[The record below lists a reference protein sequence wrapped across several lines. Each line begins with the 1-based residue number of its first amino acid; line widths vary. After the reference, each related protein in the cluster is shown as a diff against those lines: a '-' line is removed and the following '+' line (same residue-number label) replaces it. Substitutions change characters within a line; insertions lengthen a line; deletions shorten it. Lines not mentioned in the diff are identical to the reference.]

1 MTPAG
6 TGPTMGAGRRELPA
20 ACAFETTED
29 PGRTAL
35 NTTVYRPIAPALVA
49 GLAVLALAGCGKSTP
64 DAASTP
70 ATDPAAT
77 PAADAAA
84 AAAEQAAAEQAA
96 AIAAKEQELADREA
110 ALKQQEIEAELQKRE
125 LEAQAA
131 QQAAAA
137 AAAAKKAAARPKPA
151 QVAAAPAPKPAAPPP
166 PPPPLVV
173 PPGTPISIEVTS
185 AVSTKT
191 AAVGNRVQGRLASDI
206 LVGGR
211 RAVAA
216 GAPVSGVITQVVS
229 GSKKIGGTPMLAI
242 NFDTLDVGGRAIAIN
257 APLAVQGK
265 SETAKDTAKVI
276 GTGAAGAVIGHQVSH
291 KNGAIVGGILG
302 TAGGLA
308 IAKNTGNEVE
318 IASGSV
324 VGATL
329 NGGFEVAAP

>member
-1 MTPAG
+1 M
-6 TGPTMGAGRRELPA
+6 
-20 ACAFETTED
+20 
-29 PGRTAL
+29 

-131 QQAAAA
+131 QQAAA

-265 SETAKDTAKVI
+265 SETAKDTAKVL

-302 TAGGLA
+302 AAGGLA
-308 IAKNTGNEVE
+308 IAKNTGSEVE

-324 VGATL
+324 VGVSL
-329 NGGFEVAAP
+329 SGGFEVAAP

>member
-131 QQAAAA
+131 QQAAA

-308 IAKNTGNEVE
+308 IAKNTGSEVE

>member
-1 MTPAG
+1 M
-6 TGPTMGAGRRELPA
+6 
-20 ACAFETTED
+20 
-29 PGRTAL
+29 
-35 NTTVYRPIAPALVA
+35 NSTVFRPIAPALAA
-49 GLAVLALAGCGKSTP
+49 GLAVFALAGCGKSTP
-64 DAASTP
+64 DAASTA
-70 ATDPAAT
+70 ATEAAAT
-77 PAADAAA
+77 PPADAASS
-84 AAAEQAAAEQAA
+84 AAEQAAAEQAT

-110 ALKQQEIEAELQKRE
+110 ALKQQEIEAELKKRE
-125 LEAQAA
+125 LEAEAA
-131 QQAAAA
+131 QQAAA
-137 AAAAKKAAARPKPA
+137 AAAAKKAAAKPKPAPA

-173 PPGTPISIEVTS
+173 PPGTPLSIEVTS

-216 GAPVSGVITQVVS
+216 GAPVSGVVTQVVS
-229 GSKKIGGTPMLAI
+229 GSKKIGGTPTLAI
-242 NFDTLDVGGRAIAIN
+242 NFDTLDVGGRAIAIS

-265 SETAKDTAKVI
+265 SETAKDTAKVL

-308 IAKNTGNEVE
+308 IAKNTGSEVE

-324 VGATL
+324 VGVSL

>member
-1 MTPAG
+1 M
-6 TGPTMGAGRRELPA
+6 
-20 ACAFETTED
+20 
-29 PGRTAL
+29 

-64 DAASTP
+64 DTASTP
-70 ATDPAAT
+70 ATDPAAA

-302 TAGGLA
+302 AAGGLA
-308 IAKNTGNEVE
+308 IAKNTGSEVE

>member
-77 PAADAAA
+77 PAVDAAA

-131 QQAAAA
+131 QQAAA

-265 SETAKDTAKVI
+265 SETAKDTAKVL

-302 TAGGLA
+302 AAGGLA
-308 IAKNTGNEVE
+308 IAKNTGSEVE

-324 VGATL
+324 VGVSL
-329 NGGFEVAAP
+329 SGGFEVAAP

>member
-1 MTPAG
+1 M
-6 TGPTMGAGRRELPA
+6 
-20 ACAFETTED
+20 
-29 PGRTAL
+29 
-35 NTTVYRPIAPALVA
+35 NTTVFRPIAPALVA

-70 ATDPAAT
+70 ATESAAT
-77 PAADAAA
+77 PAADA

-137 AAAAKKAAARPKPA
+137 AAARKAAAKPKPA
-151 QVAAAPAPKPAAPPP
+151 QVAAAPAPKPAAPKPAAPPP
-166 PPPPLVV
+166 PPPPLIV
-173 PPGTPISIEVTS
+173 PPGTPLTIEVTS

-211 RAVAA
+211 RAVPA

-242 NFDTLDVGGRAIAIN
+242 NFDTLDVAGRAVAIS
-257 APLAVQGK
+257 APLSVQGK
-265 SETAKDTAKVI
+265 SETAKDTAKVL

-302 TAGGLA
+302 AAGGLA
-308 IAKNTGNEVE
+308 IAKNTGSEVE

-324 VGATL
+324 VGVSL

>member
-1 MTPAG
+1 
-6 TGPTMGAGRRELPA
+6 MGAGNFPPQMRSKRQQP
-20 ACAFETTED
+20 
-29 PGRTAL
+29 PRSIAL
-35 NTTVYRPIAPALVA
+35 NTADTRSIAPALVA
-49 GLAVLALAGCGKSTP
+49 GLAMLVIAGCGQSTP
-64 DAASTP
+64 DAASTAAEP
-70 ATDPAAT
+70 ATEAAPSPAEAAAT
-77 PAADAAA
+77 EA
-84 AAAEQAAAEQAA
+84 AAAEQAA
-96 AIAAKEQELADREA
+96 AIAAREAELAEREA
-110 ALKQQEIEAELQKRE
+110 ALKQQELEAELKKRE

-137 AAAAKKAAARPKPA
+137 AAAKKAGAKPKPA
-151 QVAAAPAPKPAAPPP
+151 PTQVAAAPAPKPAPPP

-173 PPGTPISIEVTS
+173 PPGTPLSIEVTS

-191 AAVGNRVQGRLASDI
+191 AAVGTRVQGRLASDV

-211 RAVAA
+211 RAVPA

-242 NFDTLDVGGRAIAIN
+242 NFDTLDVGGRAIAIG
-257 APLAVQGK
+257 APLSIQGK

-308 IAKNTGNEVE
+308 IAKNTGSEVE
-318 IASGSV
+318 IAAGSV
-324 VGATL
+324 VGVSLTS
-329 NGGFEVAAP
+329 GFEVAAP

>member
-1 MTPAG
+1 M
-6 TGPTMGAGRRELPA
+6 
-20 ACAFETTED
+20 
-29 PGRTAL
+29 
-35 NTTVYRPIAPALVA
+35 NTTVFRPIAPALVA

-70 ATDPAAT
+70 ATESAAT

-84 AAAEQAAAEQAA
+84 AEQAAAEQAAAEQAA

-137 AAAAKKAAARPKPA
+137 AAARKAAAKPKPA

-166 PPPPLVV
+166 PPPPLIV
-173 PPGTPISIEVTS
+173 PPGTPLTIEVTS

-211 RAVAA
+211 RAVPA

-242 NFDTLDVGGRAIAIN
+242 NFDTLDVAGRAVAIS
-257 APLAVQGK
+257 APLSVQGK
-265 SETAKDTAKVI
+265 SETAKDTAKVL

-302 TAGGLA
+302 AAGGLA
-308 IAKNTGNEVE
+308 IAKNTGSEVE

-324 VGATL
+324 VGVSL

>member
-6 TGPTMGAGRRELPA
+6 GGPTMGAGRRELPA

-70 ATDPAAT
+70 ATDPAAA

-131 QQAAAA
+131 QQAAA

-308 IAKNTGNEVE
+308 IAKNTGSEVE

>member
-6 TGPTMGAGRRELPA
+6 AGPTMGAGRRELPA

-131 QQAAAA
+131 QQAAA

-308 IAKNTGNEVE
+308 IAKNTGSEVE

>member
-1 MTPAG
+1 M
-6 TGPTMGAGRRELPA
+6 
-20 ACAFETTED
+20 
-29 PGRTAL
+29 
-35 NTTVYRPIAPALVA
+35 NTTVFRPIAPALVA

-70 ATDPAAT
+70 ATESAAT

-137 AAAAKKAAARPKPA
+137 AAARKAAAKPKPA

-166 PPPPLVV
+166 PPPPPPPLIV
-173 PPGTPISIEVTS
+173 PPGTPLTIEVTS

-211 RAVAA
+211 RAVPA

-229 GSKKIGGTPMLAI
+229 GSKKIGGTPTLAI
-242 NFDTLDVGGRAIAIN
+242 NFDTLDVGGRAIAIS
-257 APLAVQGK
+257 APLSVQGK
-265 SETAKDTAKVI
+265 SETAKDTAKVL

-302 TAGGLA
+302 AAGGLA
-308 IAKNTGNEVE
+308 IAKNTGSEVE

-324 VGATL
+324 VGVSL
-329 NGGFEVAAP
+329 SGGFEVAAP

>member
-1 MTPAG
+1 MTKAG
-6 TGPTMGAGRRELPA
+6 AGPTMGAGYRELPVA
-20 ACAFETTED
+20 RAFETTQD

-35 NTTVYRPIAPALVA
+35 NTTVFRPIAPALVA

-70 ATDPAAT
+70 ATEPAAT
-77 PAADAAA
+77 APADA

-96 AIAAKEQELADREA
+96 ALAAKEQELADREA

-131 QQAAAA
+131 QQAAT
-137 AAAAKKAAARPKPA
+137 AAAAKKAAAKPKPT

-173 PPGTPISIEVTS
+173 PPGTPLTIEVTS

-216 GAPVSGVITQVVS
+216 GAPVSGVVTQVVS

-242 NFDTLDVGGRAIAIN
+242 NFDTLDVGGRAIAIS
-257 APLAVQGK
+257 APLSVQGK
-265 SETAKDTAKVI
+265 SETAKDTAKVL
-276 GTGAAGAVIGHQVSH
+276 GTGAAGAAIGHQVSH

-302 TAGGLA
+302 AAGGLA
-308 IAKNTGNEVE
+308 IAKNTGSEVE

-324 VGATL
+324 VGVTL

>member
-1 MTPAG
+1 M
-6 TGPTMGAGRRELPA
+6 
-20 ACAFETTED
+20 
-29 PGRTAL
+29 
-35 NTTVYRPIAPALVA
+35 NTTVFRPIAPALVA

-70 ATDPAAT
+70 ATESAAT

-137 AAAAKKAAARPKPA
+137 AAARKAAAKPKPA
-151 QVAAAPAPKPAAPPP
+151 QVASAPAPKPAAPPP
-166 PPPPLVV
+166 PPPPLIV
-173 PPGTPISIEVTS
+173 PPGTPLTIEVTS

-211 RAVAA
+211 RAVPA

-242 NFDTLDVGGRAIAIN
+242 NFDTLDVGGRAVAIS
-257 APLAVQGK
+257 APLSVQGK
-265 SETAKDTAKVI
+265 SETAKDTAKVL

-302 TAGGLA
+302 AAGGLA
-308 IAKNTGNEVE
+308 IAKNTGSEVE

-324 VGATL
+324 VGVSL

>member
-1 MTPAG
+1 MTQAG
-6 TGPTMGAGRRELPA
+6 AGPTIGAGYRELPA
-20 ACAFETTED
+20 ARALETTQD

-35 NTTVYRPIAPALVA
+35 NTTVFRPIAPALVA

-70 ATDPAAT
+70 ATEPAAT
-77 PAADAAA
+77 APADA

-96 AIAAKEQELADREA
+96 ALAAKEQELADREA

-131 QQAAAA
+131 QQAAT
-137 AAAAKKAAARPKPA
+137 AAAAKKAAAKPKPT

-173 PPGTPISIEVTS
+173 PPGTPLTIEVTS

-216 GAPVSGVITQVVS
+216 GAPVSGVVTQVVS

-242 NFDTLDVGGRAIAIN
+242 NFDTLDVGGRAIAIS
-257 APLAVQGK
+257 APLSVQGK
-265 SETAKDTAKVI
+265 SETAKDTAKVL

-302 TAGGLA
+302 AAGGLA
-308 IAKNTGNEVE
+308 IAKNTGSEVE

-324 VGATL
+324 VGVTL

>member
-1 MTPAG
+1 
-6 TGPTMGAGRRELPA
+6 MGAGNFPPQTRSKRQTP
-20 ACAFETTED
+20 
-29 PGRTAL
+29 RSNAL
-35 NTTVYRPIAPALVA
+35 NTADTRSIAPALVA
-49 GLAVLALAGCGKSTP
+49 GLAMLVIAGCGRSTP
-64 DAASTP
+64 DAASTAAEPAAAP
-70 ATDPAAT
+70 ATEAA
-77 PAADAAA
+77 PSSAEAAV
-84 AAAEQAAAEQAA
+84 AEAAAAEQAA
-96 AIAAKEQELADREA
+96 AIAAKEAELAEREA
-110 ALKQQEIEAELQKRE
+110 ALKQQELEAELKKRE

-137 AAAAKKAAARPKPA
+137 AAAKKAAAKPKPA
-151 QVAAAPAPKPAAPPP
+151 PTQVAAAPAPKPAAPPP

-173 PPGTPISIEVTS
+173 PPGTPLSIEVTS

-191 AAVGNRVQGRLASDI
+191 AAVGNRVQGRLASDV

-211 RAVAA
+211 RAVPA

-242 NFDTLDVGGRAIAIN
+242 NFDTLDVGGRAIAIG
-257 APLAVQGK
+257 APLSIQGK

-308 IAKNTGNEVE
+308 IAKNTGSEVE
-318 IASGSV
+318 IAAGSV
-324 VGATL
+324 VGVSLT
-329 NGGFEVAAP
+329 GGFEVAAP

>member
-137 AAAAKKAAARPKPA
+137 AAAKKAAARPKPA

-242 NFDTLDVGGRAIAIN
+242 NFDTLDVGGRAVAIS
-257 APLAVQGK
+257 APLSMQGK

-308 IAKNTGNEVE
+308 IAKNTGSEVE

>member
-1 MTPAG
+1 M
-6 TGPTMGAGRRELPA
+6 
-20 ACAFETTED
+20 
-29 PGRTAL
+29 
-35 NTTVYRPIAPALVA
+35 NTTVFRPIAPALVA

-70 ATDPAAT
+70 ATESAAT

-137 AAAAKKAAARPKPA
+137 AAARKAAAKPKPA
-151 QVAAAPAPKPAAPPP
+151 QVASAPAPKPAAPPP
-166 PPPPLVV
+166 PPPPLIV
-173 PPGTPISIEVTS
+173 PPGTPLTIEVTS

-211 RAVAA
+211 RAVPA

-242 NFDTLDVGGRAIAIN
+242 NFDTLDVGGRAVAIS
-257 APLAVQGK
+257 APLSVQGK
-265 SETAKDTAKVI
+265 SETAKDTAKVL

-302 TAGGLA
+302 AAGGLA
-308 IAKNTGNEVE
+308 IAKNTGSEVE

-324 VGATL
+324 VGVSL
-329 NGGFEVAAP
+329 SGGFEVAAP

>member
-6 TGPTMGAGRRELPA
+6 AGPTMGAGRRELPA
-20 ACAFETTED
+20 ACAFETNED

-35 NTTVYRPIAPALVA
+35 NTTVYRPISPALVA

-70 ATDPAAT
+70 ATDPAAA

-137 AAAAKKAAARPKPA
+137 AAAKKAAARPKPT
-151 QVAAAPAPKPAAPPP
+151 QVAAAPVPKPAAPPP

-308 IAKNTGNEVE
+308 IAKNTGSEVE

>member
-1 MTPAG
+1 M
-6 TGPTMGAGRRELPA
+6 
-20 ACAFETTED
+20 
-29 PGRTAL
+29 
-35 NTTVYRPIAPALVA
+35 NTTVFRPIAPALVA

-70 ATDPAAT
+70 ATESAAT
-77 PAADAAA
+77 PAADA

-137 AAAAKKAAARPKPA
+137 AAARKAAAKPKPA
-151 QVAAAPAPKPAAPPP
+151 QVAAAPAPKPAAPKPAAPPP
-166 PPPPLVV
+166 PPPPLIV
-173 PPGTPISIEVTS
+173 PPGTPLTIEVTS

-211 RAVAA
+211 RAVPA

-242 NFDTLDVGGRAIAIN
+242 NFDTLDVAGRAVAIS
-257 APLAVQGK
+257 APLSVQGK
-265 SETAKDTAKVI
+265 SETAKDTAKVL

-302 TAGGLA
+302 AAGGLA
-308 IAKNTGNEVE
+308 IAKNTGSEVE

-324 VGATL
+324 VGVSL
-329 NGGFEVAAP
+329 SGGFEVAAP